1 MSYKIYFYIFMKKL
15 NNTQELRTNVSRD
28 FNRKLKEL

>member
-1 MSYKIYFYIFMKKL
+1 MSDKIYFYIFMKKL